1 MTALSREDVAHVA
14 RLARLDISGEDLER
28 YTDQLRAVLD
38 HAKDLEAFDL
48 ESTPPTAHP
57 FAAAAF
63 LREDVVVECL
73 DRDEVLAQAP
83 AVEDDRFCVP
93 QIIGDAP

>member
-1 MTALSREDVAHVA
+1 VTSLSREDVAHVA
-14 RLARLDISGEDLER
+14 SLARLDISDEDLER
-28 YTDQLRAVLD
+28 YTGQLRAVLD
-38 HAKDLEAFDL
+38 HARDLEAFDL

-63 LREDVVVECL
+63 LRDDVVKECL

-83 AVEDDRFCVP
+83 SVEDDRFCVP